1 MASFEKVAGRI
12 VTPLDMARKFKQF
25 ALASGLFTNA
35 GNISDEQVYSLRH
48 TDGWFFNFN
57 FSNDAIDL
65 TLTKV
70 KPNGSITAGMPN
82 RNNVFFRNST
92 YTLSR
97 TWKITYPLVSC
108 HLIHTGKFIA
118 LVQEVANGVYRHTL
132 VGKFDTYGT
141 IDGGEFIGGTAA
153 IGQSY
158 YDNGTVA
165 PVGFG
170 NALNNMQHNLVCPF
184 SSGVN
189 SSALDYRITSA
200 TWVRHGDVF
209 IPCSANAWSDYKS
222 NQEPNV
228 SMRHGFIQPPYY
240 WAFGANTFNGR
251 VPQYPIEWMVHF
263 PTSDLVK
270 PAIPMFYTNEISLL
284 NITNIAAGEIVNE
297 DWICFPIT
305 SKQNAGRGEVT
316 TLGYG
321 VAYKFK

>member
-25 ALASGLFTNA
+25 ALASGLFTDA
-35 GNISDEQVYSLRH
+35 GNISGEQVYSLRH

-65 TLTKV
+65 TMTKV
-70 KPNGSITAGMPN
+70 KPNGTITAGMPS
-82 RNNVFFRNST
+82 RNDAQFRNT
-92 YTLSR
+92 AYNLAR

-118 LVQEVANGVYRHTL
+118 LVQEVGNGIYRHTL

-153 IGQSY
+153 HGDIY
-158 YDNGTVA
+158 YGRGTNA
-165 PVGFG
+165 PVQFG
-170 NALNNMQHNLVCPF
+170 DGLNGKQHNLVCPF
-184 SSGVN
+184 SSGVSTPTQDN
-189 SSALDYRITSA
+189 RMTSA
-200 TWVRHGDVF
+200 TWVRYDNVF
-209 IPCSANAWSDYKS
+209 IPCSANGWGTGKS

-263 PTSDLVK
+263 PMSELRK

-284 NITNIAAGEIVNE
+284 NVTNIQAGEIVNE

-305 SKQNAGRGEVT
+305 NKNADVAYEYN

>member
-25 ALASGLFTNA
+25 ALASGLFTDA
-35 GNISDEQVYSLRH
+35 GNISGEQVYSLRH

-57 FSNDAIDL
+57 FSNEAIDL
-65 TLTKV
+65 TMTKV
-70 KPNGSITAGMPN
+70 KPNGAITAGMPSHN
-82 RNNVFFRNST
+82 DAQYRNTAYN
-92 YTLSR
+92 LAR

-118 LVQEVANGVYRHTL
+118 LVQEVANGIYRHTL
-132 VGKFDTYGT
+132 VGKFDTYGM

-153 IGQSY
+153 ASNVY
-158 YDNGTVA
+158 YGRGTNA
-165 PVGFG
+165 PVQFG
-170 NALNNMQHNLVCPF
+170 DGLNNQQYNIVCPF
-184 SSGVN
+184 SSGV
-189 SSALDYRITSA
+189 STPTLDNRMTSA
-200 TWVRHGDVF
+200 TWIRHDNVF
-209 IPCSANAWSDYKS
+209 IPCSANNWGTSKS

-228 SMRHGFIQPPYY
+228 SMQHGFTQPPYY

-263 PTSDLVK
+263 PMSELGK

-284 NITNIAAGEIVNE
+284 NVTNIQAGEIVNE

-305 SKQNAGRGEVT
+305 NKNPDVAYEYN